1 MANYIRQV
9 ACMPLL
15 EKNRSQKSISRHN
28 KYRSHIEIMALI
40 IEAMKGGHTVQYSIM
55 RRVGSINY
63 VQLKKY
69 LESLSDVGFIEPSA
83 TSEQAAFRATER
95 GLAFLRQYYVLLG
108 MTLDAIQKIG

>member
-1 MANYIRQV
+1 MANYVRQLT
-9 ACMPLL
+9 CLPFH
-15 EKNRSQKSISRHN
+15 EKSKASSSINLHK

-40 IEAMKGGHTVQYSIM
+40 IEAMKGQQTAQYSIM

-69 LESLSDVGFIEPSA
+69 LESLSDVGFIEPSS
-83 TSEQAAFRATER
+83 TSEQVTFRATEK

-108 MTLDAIQKIG
+108 MTFGALQKVS